1 MSTISSKRFA
11 DTGRKAEAVKVVQ
24 GHIPGLGQVVS
35 GRGQAEKTSKMS
47 EAKEDWLEIET
58 ENKRSEVKIRVSQAE
73 GSQCEK

>member
-1 MSTISSKRFA
+1 M
-11 DTGRKAEAVKVVQ
+11 
-24 GHIPGLGQVVS
+24 S

>member
-35 GRGQAEKTSKMS
+35 GRGQAEKTSMS
-47 EAKEDWLEIET
+47 QAKEEWLEIET